1 MPGDTI
7 TNKEAID
14 MMNRCKEEI
23 RSLRSVIDRLKP
35 KAEAYDNL
43 ATLLRLLP
51 QQSVAMGEDV
61 VWILDKRIRELTPV
75 NET

>member
-35 KAEAYDNL
+35 KADAYDNL